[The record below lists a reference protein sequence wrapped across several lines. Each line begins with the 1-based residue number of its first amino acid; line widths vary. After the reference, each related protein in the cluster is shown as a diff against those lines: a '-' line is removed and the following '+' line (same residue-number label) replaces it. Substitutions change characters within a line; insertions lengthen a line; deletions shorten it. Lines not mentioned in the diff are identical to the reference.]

1 MREKGPGFCFGPFF
15 WIAACIFSNRVAASL
30 LRCDITKFDDVRLVI
45 CWFCSSFM
53 NELPGNCIIVMGE
66 NEDVR

>member
-1 MREKGPGFCFGPFF
+1 
-15 WIAACIFSNRVAASL
+15 VAASL
-30 LRCDITKFDDVRLVI
+30 LRCDITKFDDVGVVI

-53 NELPGNCIIVMGE
+53 KELPGNCVIVMGE

>member
-1 MREKGPGFCFGPFF
+1 
-15 WIAACIFSNRVAASL
+15 VAASL

-45 CWFCSSFM
+45 CCFYNSFM
-53 NELPGNCIIVMGE
+53 NELPGNCVIVMGE

>member
-1 MREKGPGFCFGPFF
+1 
-15 WIAACIFSNRVAASL
+15 VATLL

-45 CWFCSSFM
+45 CCFWSSFM
-53 NELPGNCIIVMGE
+53 NELPGNCVIVMGE